1 MRMGSYFFWWF
12 VDKLLKIINI
22 LLLCKSGSVS
32 RFYFADGINSSIS
45 FSNIKWFLCEGGFD
59 IAYPCCVIYSD
70 I

>member
-1 MRMGSYFFWWF
+1 
-12 VDKLLKIINI
+12 LLKKINI

-45 FSNIKWFLCEGGFD
+45 FSNNKWFLFEEGYD